1 MSTRNHLPNT
11 VEASLGARLAPFNGI
26 PATPLEDLDA
36 EVSRAVAPRPERL
49 LRLRLVNDLKLL
61 FAALGAWIASPFRR
75 GQVVAAPAGFDGMAV
90 EVPEGTDSSKRYI
103 VSKDAGLKE
112 KEANGVT
119 VVSRRDAAE

>member
-1 MSTRNHLPNT
+1 MITAPT
-11 VEASLGARLAPFNGI
+11 VMWSQIKWLGG
-26 PATPLEDLDA
+26 
-36 EVSRAVAPRPERL
+36 
-49 LRLRLVNDLKLL
+49 L